1 MSRLDKVQIAPE
13 MIDEFFLLYAQE
25 GRTEGTIRV
34 LRDILRTWYRSL
46 PEDKLLTSDALEV
59 WERHERG
66 KEIAEETIR
75 VRVQIVKRFLKYL
88 EDPASF
94 SVRKGKIEEPAP
106 EKITSR
112 EEYLL
117 LLQTAKEMG
126 YRRTYLLIKTIVSLG
141 IRNTELKHLS
151 VEGLKKGTE
160 WIPFSNSARSVK
172 VFEPLRTELLEYAA
186 ERGIQEGAI
195 FVKKDGLPLPYNLIW
210 RDIKKVCRRIGL
222 PEEKGIPK
230 SLYLLYTETRKELV
244 KRAVEEA
251 DKNYRALLE
260 QEEALIG
267 WK

>member
-13 MIDEFFLLYAQE
+13 MIDEFLLLYAQE

-126 YRRTYLLIKTIVSLG
+126 YRRTYLLIKTIVSLNP
-141 IRNTELKHLS
+141 IMID
-151 VEGLKKGTE
+151 GTGMCGGCRVTVGGK
-160 WIPFSNSARSVK
+160 IKFACV
-172 VFEPLRTELLEYAA
+172 
-186 ERGIQEGAI
+186 
-195 FVKKDGLPLPYNLIW
+195 DGPDFDGHEVDL
-210 RDIKKVCRRIGL
+210 D
-222 PEEKGIPK
+222 
-230 SLYLLYTETRKELV
+230 
-244 KRAVEEA
+244 
-251 DKNYRALLE
+251 
-260 QEEALIG
+260 
-267 WK
+267 